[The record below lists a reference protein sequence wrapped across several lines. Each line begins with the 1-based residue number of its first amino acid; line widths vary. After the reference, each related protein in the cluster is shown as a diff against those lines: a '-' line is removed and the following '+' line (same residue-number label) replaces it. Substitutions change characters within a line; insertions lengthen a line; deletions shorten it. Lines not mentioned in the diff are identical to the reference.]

1 MTGVAITALKAYQ
14 RTLFSEM
21 LLDALVGIAVVFL
34 TEAFIQLSGTFPT
47 FYVCFEFSHSEDFH
61 FLKTSTSMTNFNSV
75 NYILKDFRLNIS
87 ECIWILTL
95 AEEANDSV
103 PLLCNCAVISSQTA
117 IADNFGTVSALLRV
131 YGY

>member
-47 FYVCFEFSHSEDFH
+47 FYVCFELGHSEDFH
-61 FLKTSTSMTNFNSV
+61 FLKTSTSVTNFNPV
-75 NYILKDFRLNIS
+75 NYILK
-87 ECIWILTL
+87 
-95 AEEANDSV
+95 
-103 PLLCNCAVISSQTA
+103 
-117 IADNFGTVSALLRV
+117 NF
-131 YGY
+131 